1 MGESGA
7 IDENPLSSAEQS
19 ADKASKP
26 LTLSG
31 HELGESPL
39 QRFKRRMAMKQH
51 TSSKTLTV
59 ACVAALALG
68 IVSAAQAGT
77 QQCSLATVAGTY
89 GLTTI
94 GSIPAIGPVSAVG
107 LVTIDKSGNLSGSQT
122 RSLNGAVADE
132 TFTGTATVNPD
143 CSGTDVIQVFQDGV
157 LVRTSTL
164 NLIYD
169 DNGRSARAIFTSIV
183 LPNGAQLPSILTI
196 DARRMF
202 VRDGQ

>member
-1 MGESGA
+1 MHRHM
-7 IDENPLSSAEQS
+7 
-19 ADKASKP
+19 AS
-26 LTLSG
+26 
-31 HELGESPL
+31 
-39 QRFKRRMAMKQH
+39 R
-51 TSSKTLTV
+51 TLTV

-68 IVSAAQAGT
+68 IVSQAQAGT
-77 QQCSLATVAGTY
+77 HKCSLATVAGTY
-89 GLTTI
+89 GLTTT
-94 GSIPAIGPVSAVG
+94 GSILAIGPVGAVG
-107 LVTIDKSGNLSGSQT
+107 LVTIDKSGSLSGSQT

-143 CSGTDVIQVFQDGV
+143 CSGTDVLQVFQDGV

-164 NLIYD
+164 NLVYD

-196 DARRMF
+196 DARRVF

>member
-1 MGESGA
+1 MHRHM
-7 IDENPLSSAEQS
+7 
-19 ADKASKP
+19 AS
-26 LTLSG
+26 
-31 HELGESPL
+31 
-39 QRFKRRMAMKQH
+39 R
-51 TSSKTLTV
+51 TLTV

-68 IVSAAQAGT
+68 IVSQAQAGT
-77 QQCSLATVAGTY
+77 HKCSLATVAGTY
-89 GLTTI
+89 GLTTT
-94 GSIPAIGPVSAVG
+94 GSIPAIGPVGAVG
-107 LVTIDKSGNLSGSQT
+107 LVTIDKSGSLSGSQT

-164 NLIYD
+164 NLVYD

-196 DARRMF
+196 DARRVF